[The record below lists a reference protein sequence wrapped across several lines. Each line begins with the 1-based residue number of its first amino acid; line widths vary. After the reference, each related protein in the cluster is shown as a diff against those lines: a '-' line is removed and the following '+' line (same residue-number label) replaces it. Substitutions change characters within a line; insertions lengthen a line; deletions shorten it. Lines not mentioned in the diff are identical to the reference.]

1 MNHHKYMGI
10 LQRLDASRRWPN
22 RAQWLRIIGL
32 ISVNPPG
39 TMASLSSSDSHNYGA
54 MTRVTKEKIEFN
66 PAIADYA
73 RNQPWEVDATLWEKV
88 EDIMGG
94 NPTQPPLPFAPAT
107 APQPSTPS
115 EPSLASTGAWIFQ
128 ANPRIFD
135 IRAAVETLHSLT
147 WTCRQQYYLR
157 RLQTGDAVYIWESG
171 KNAGIVARGHISAAP
186 AITAVDEEEAV
197 FYREEAGMDEQMRVR
212 VDIDAHFLPP
222 IPKQFLAE
230 DRTLARHRIITAP
243 MGTVFPL
250 SAEEARA
257 LEQRIAVAPP
267 SEGERASYVP
277 PSFEAIRAAVAA
289 SGQRV
294 DERTLRR
301 YHLGLA
307 TRKFVILAGI
317 SGTGKT
323 WLATNYARAVNAD
336 YAVVPVAPNWTSNE
350 DLLGY
355 YNPVT
360 DRYCPTAF
368 FDMLQAAADEE
379 RDALRRN
386 AAPRPCHVIL
396 DEMNLARVEYYFA
409 RFLSLMEQRQR
420 GEEALLELG
429 PGRTLALPGNLYFIG
444 TVNMDETTNGFAD
457 KVFDRA
463 QLIELSAD
471 RDALKAHLMEKAWPE
486 EWADFILRVWDA
498 VHDTAPFAFRVLD
511 DMHAYISAAT
521 GMGTDWR
528 EALEDCLLQKILP
541 RIKGNDPRVKA
552 ALENLLEPAA
562 EKGMSLVRARLELML
577 GQWKQY
583 GFTSFF
589 A

>member
-1 MNHHKYMGI
+1 
-10 LQRLDASRRWPN
+10 
-22 RAQWLRIIGL
+22 
-32 ISVNPPG
+32 
-39 TMASLSSSDSHNYGA
+39 
-54 MTRVTKEKIEFN
+54 
-66 PAIADYA
+66 
-73 RNQPWEVDATLWEKV
+73 
-88 EDIMGG
+88 
-94 NPTQPPLPFAPAT
+94 
-107 APQPSTPS
+107 
-115 EPSLASTGAWIFQ
+115 
-128 ANPRIFD
+128 
-135 IRAAVETLHSLT
+135 
-147 WTCRQQYYLR
+147 
-157 RLQTGDAVYIWESG
+157 
-171 KNAGIVARGHISAAP
+171 
-186 AITAVDEEEAV
+186 
-197 FYREEAGMDEQMRVR
+197 
-212 VDIDAHFLPP
+212 
-222 IPKQFLAE
+222 
-230 DRTLARHRIITAP
+230 
-243 MGTVFPL
+243 
-250 SAEEARA
+250 
-257 LEQRIAVAPP
+257 
-267 SEGERASYVP
+267 
-277 PSFEAIRAAVAA
+277 
-289 SGQRV
+289 
-294 DERTLRR
+294 
-301 YHLGLA
+301 
-307 TRKFVILAGI
+307 
-317 SGTGKT
+317 
-323 WLATNYARAVNAD
+323 
-336 YAVVPVAPNWTSNE
+336 
-350 DLLGY
+350 
-355 YNPVT
+355 
-360 DRYCPTAF
+360 
-368 FDMLQAAADEE
+368 
-379 RDALRRN
+379 
-386 AAPRPCHVIL
+386 
-396 DEMNLARVEYYFA
+396 MNLARVEYYFA